1 MITVLFLFACGLL
14 GIATDNL
21 LKIDRLNKSGAAF
34 SFNSYIKT
42 EWAAIGISICVL
54 MAFLIGREAIKELY
68 SAGKFLFLAFY
79 GIGLAAQ
86 TIATHFKGKAEKAIT
101 NDDPAIP

>member
-1 MITVLFLFACGLL
+1 MITVLFLFACGIL

-21 LKIDRLNKSGAAF
+21 MKIDKLNKSGAAF
-34 SFNSYIKT
+34 SFNSYIKL

-68 SAGKFLFLAFY
+68 SAGKVLFLAYY

-86 TIATHFKGKAEKAIT
+86 TIATHFKGKAEKVAT
-101 NDDPAIP
+101 GDTGAEQ